1 MKLKSIGILV
11 IVLVMQACSSKKSPQ
26 VGNTA
31 LWVSGYK
38 TECDA
43 GAGKMKCLMVGY
55 EDNLEHVNWQKLYA
69 TIEGFQFKPGIVQ
82 QIEVE
87 IIKATAAELPADK
100 SALNYKFIKVLEEK
114 KDNHWELQGNW
125 VLNTM
130 EGVDLN
136 KTENLPNIAIDLTR
150 NQVSGSNGCNNFSG
164 DLREIGYNSIRME
177 QTISTLKACMDMP
190 VAGQFDAAFDKIRFY
205 KVKKNELTLYDSR
218 DNQIFTFK
226 RPASSTADIR
236 INEIWVAIAINK
248 KPLNKKEPL
257 PRLEVNLDKN
267 KVYGNNGCNEYNGT
281 ITAITDKKIS
291 FGPLA
296 TTRKMCPDMD
306 VPTKYEQAMQKVA
319 SYKYEGLNLKLYDDK
334 GNELISFLKVD

>member
-1 MKLKSIGILV
+1 MKLKSIGIV
-11 IVLVMQACSSKKSPQ
+11 AIILVMQACSSKKIPQ
-26 VGNTA
+26 EGNTA
-31 LWVSGYK
+31 LWISGYK

-43 GAGKMKCLMVGY
+43 GTGKTECLMVGY

-69 TIEGFQFKPGIVQ
+69 NIEGFEFKPGIVQ

-87 IIKATAAELPADK
+87 IIKATSAEMPADK

-114 KDNHWELQGNW
+114 RDTHWSLQGNW

-130 EGVDLN
+130 EGIDL
-136 KTENLPNIAIDLTR
+136 KKVEKLPNIAIEMTK
-150 NQVSGSNGCNNFSG
+150 NQISGSNGCNNFSG
-164 DLREIGYNSIRME
+164 DIKEIGFSSIRLE

-190 VAGQFDAAFDKIRFY
+190 IADQFNAAFDKIRFY
-205 KVKKNELTLYDSR
+205 KVKKNELTLYDAR
-218 DNQIFTFK
+218 DNPIFTFK

-236 INEIWVAIAINK
+236 INDIWVAIAIDR

-281 ITAITDKKIS
+281 ITVLTDKKIS

-296 TTRKMCPDMD
+296 TTRKMCSNMD
-306 VPTKYEQAMQKVA
+306 VTTKYDQAMQKVA
-319 SYKYEGLNLKLYDDK
+319 SYKYEGLSLKLYDNK
-334 GNELISFLKVD
+334 GNELISFRKTD